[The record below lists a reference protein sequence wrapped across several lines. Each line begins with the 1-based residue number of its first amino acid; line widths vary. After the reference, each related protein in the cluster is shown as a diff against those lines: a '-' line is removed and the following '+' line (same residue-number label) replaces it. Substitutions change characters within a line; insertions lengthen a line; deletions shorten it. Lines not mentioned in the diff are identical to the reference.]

1 MSSVEDILAEY
12 ADGLVTGGIQAND
25 LIQKYDIQAHS
36 ELAAMLK
43 LAQALEGILVQVEPS
58 PEFVRDLRRELLHEP
73 QSVLNRLGK
82 LSSVQMGQLAAGIG
96 GLTLAAGILWLAGR
110 SYLHRR
116 ERPLMAEVKAAS

>member
-12 ADGLVTGGIQAND
+12 ADGLAAGSLQAQD

-36 ELAAMLK
+36 ELAALLK
-43 LAQALEGILVQVEPS
+43 LAQALETILVEVEPS
-58 PEFVRDLRRELLHEP
+58 PEFVLDLRRELLHEP
-73 QSVLNRLGK
+73 QTVLHRLSK
-82 LSSVQMGQLAAGIG
+82 LSNSQMGQLAAGLG

-116 ERPLMAEVKAAS
+116 EGATLSKAAAS